1 MARAPFMFPGGNW
14 PVGSRRPLSPIS
26 ESPSRVEKRLKKEAE
41 LAEEVRQIRIKE
53 RDAIKAQKAIEENKS
68 RIHEHKM
75 RISAEKMKLTAEK
88 RRRKKKGFRRMLD
101 DD

>member
-1 MARAPFMFPGGNW
+1 MTRAPFMFPGGNW

-26 ESPSRVEKRLKKEAE
+26 ESPARVEKRRKKEAE
-41 LAEEVRQIRIKE
+41 LAEKARQIRIKE
-53 RDAIKAQKAIEENKS
+53 LDAIKAQKAIEENKN
-68 RIHEHKM
+68 RLHEHKM

-88 RRRKKKGFRRMLD
+88 QRRKKKGFRRIPD